1 MEAEGTTQE
10 VLHRKKQLTSCMR
23 DHLKASSEVQVAL
36 REVDSWMKKKQ
47 TKMIFMLVKV
57 FIGCLLLPITLLLLD
72 VLPDIMFVDS

>member
-1 MEAEGTTQE
+1 
-10 VLHRKKQLTSCMR
+10 MR